1 MRKREKT
8 YLPDASA
15 FPVGVPAGVIDAVR
29 ALYEACS
36 TRRVTWPLNAR
47 VGCCMDAQL
56 AREMC
61 DWDLRSL
68 TATHVYEYQD
78 AAHDAAQDADE
89 YLHFLPKVAELI
101 SQGDTGLVR
110 HSTEIVLERLGGF
123 DHALLS
129 QQEKHAI
136 AHWAL
141 ALWQWWL
148 DSAGEGKFALRYET
162 ADGLLVMFAR
172 AGLSIDPMLA
182 SWQRCESSWAAVQFG
197 LLMAEIDTG
206 DLRANGFA
214 DPCEELVPTIHAWA
228 YRSEVYMH
236 FAAIWEQLSDRD
248 ALRLCASRPAT
259 EVSVCESL
267 GPRLPGNAA
276 RVSP

>member
-15 FPVGVPAGVIDAVR
+15 FPVGVPADVMDAVR
-29 ALYEACS
+29 GLYEACS
-36 TRRVTWPLNAR
+36 TRRATWPLNACT
-47 VGCCMDAQL
+47 GCCMDAQL

-68 TATHVYEYQD
+68 TATHIYEYQD
-78 AAHDAAQDADE
+78 AAHEAAQEADE

-101 SQGDTGLVR
+101 SQGDTELVR
-110 HSTEIVLERLGGF
+110 HSTEIALERLGGF

-129 QQEKHAI
+129 LQEKQAI

-148 DSAGEGKFALRYET
+148 DSAGEGNFTLRYET

-172 AGLSIDPMLA
+172 AGVSVQPMLA
-182 SWQRCESSWAAVQFG
+182 SWQCCESSWAAVQFG

-206 DLRANGFA
+206 GLRANGFA
-214 DPCEELVPTIHAWA
+214 TPCEELVPTIHAWA
-228 YRSEVYMH
+228 YSPEVYMH
-236 FAAIWEQLSDRD
+236 FAAIWEQLGDQD
-248 ALRLCASRPAT
+248 AHRLCAGRPAT
-259 EVSVCESL
+259 EASVCESL
-267 GPRLPGNAA
+267 GSRLHEKAA
-276 RVSP
+276 KASL

>member
-15 FPVGVPAGVIDAVR
+15 FPVGVPADVMDAVR
-29 ALYEACS
+29 GLYEACS
-36 TRRVTWPLNAR
+36 TRRATWPLNACT
-47 VGCCMDAQL
+47 GCCMDAQL

-68 TATHVYEYQD
+68 TATHIYEYQD
-78 AAHDAAQDADE
+78 AAHEAAQEADE

-101 SQGDTGLVR
+101 SQGDTELVR
-110 HSTEIVLERLGGF
+110 HSTEIALERLGGF

-129 QQEKHAI
+129 LQEKQAI

-148 DSAGEGKFALRYET
+148 DSAGEGNFTLRHET

-172 AGLSIDPMLA
+172 AGLSVQPMLT
-182 SWQRCESSWAAVQFG
+182 SWQCCESSWAAVQFG
-197 LLMAEIDTG
+197 LLMAEVDTG
-206 DLRANGFA
+206 GLRANGFA
-214 DPCEELVPTIHAWA
+214 TPCEELVPTIHAWA
-228 YRSEVYMH
+228 YSPEVYMH
-236 FAAIWEQLSDRD
+236 FAAIWEQLGDQD
-248 ALRLCASRPAT
+248 AHRLCAGRPAT
-259 EVSVCESL
+259 EASVCESL
-267 GPRLPGNAA
+267 GSRLHEKAA
-276 RVSP
+276 KASL